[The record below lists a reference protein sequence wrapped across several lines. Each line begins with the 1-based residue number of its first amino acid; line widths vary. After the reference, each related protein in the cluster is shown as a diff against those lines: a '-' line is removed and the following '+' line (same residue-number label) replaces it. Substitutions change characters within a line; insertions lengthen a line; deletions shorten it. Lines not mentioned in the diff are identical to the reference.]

1 MYPCV
6 KIDRRG
12 VGCLG
17 VNQTLPKG
25 KFTLLFDA
33 SKDRWTQTNEA
44 TGKSIE
50 LLYPWEIDANTIA
63 VDKRFDDWWDANVD
77 FNPLRGKKV

>member
-1 MYPCV
+1 MALRDAVSHFIAAESIPDVGGMYPCV

-25 KFTLLFDA
+25 RFTL
-33 SKDRWTQTNEA
+33 T
-44 TGKSIE
+44 
-50 LLYPWEIDANTIA
+50 
-63 VDKRFDDWWDANVD
+63 
-77 FNPLRGKKV
+77 